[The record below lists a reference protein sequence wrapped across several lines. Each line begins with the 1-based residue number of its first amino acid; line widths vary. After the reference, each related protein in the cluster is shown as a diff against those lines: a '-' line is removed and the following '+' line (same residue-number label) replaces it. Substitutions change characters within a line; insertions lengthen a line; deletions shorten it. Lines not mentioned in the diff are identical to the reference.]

1 MGSHPDRLRTND
13 VPVVAELLKL
23 SVKSMAWDMNAL
35 TLPWISCSLTPAF
48 LTGQPMNSV
57 EKALRTE
64 IDRRERELGA
74 LRAALSALT
83 GAAPARAG
91 KPGRPAKAAK
101 AAKGK
106 GTGKRR
112 PKTAAEKKVLSEKLK
127 AAWKR
132 RQNAEKKAAPA
143 A

>member
-1 MGSHPDRLRTND
+1 MRYRRPDPEPLGLACRSGSYA
-13 VPVVAELLKL
+13 VGV
-23 SVKSMAWDMNAL
+23 
-35 TLPWISCSLTPAF
+35 
-48 LTGQPMNSV
+48 
-57 EKALRTE
+57 
-64 IDRRERELGA
+64 
-74 LRAALSALT
+74 
-83 GAAPARAG
+83 APARAG

-132 RQNAEKKAAPA
+132 RQNAEKKSAAPA

>member
-1 MGSHPDRLRTND
+1 
-13 VPVVAELLKL
+13 
-23 SVKSMAWDMNAL
+23 
-35 TLPWISCSLTPAF
+35 
-48 LTGQPMNSV
+48 MNSV
-57 EKALRTE
+57 EKALRSE

-83 GAAPARAG
+83 GAAPARGG

-101 AAKGK
+101 AAK

-112 PKTAAEKKVLSEKLK
+112 PKTAAEKKVLSDKLK

-132 RQNAEKKAAPA
+132 RKSAEKKAAPA

>member
-1 MGSHPDRLRTND
+1 LRTND

-35 TLPWISCSLTPAF
+35 TLPWISCSLPPAF

>member
-1 MGSHPDRLRTND
+1 MST
-13 VPVVAELLKL
+13 
-23 SVKSMAWDMNAL
+23 
-35 TLPWISCSLTPAF
+35 
-48 LTGQPMNSV
+48 V

-83 GAAPARAG
+83 GVAPVRAG
-91 KPGRPAKAAK
+91 KPGRPEKAAK
-101 AAKGK
+101 PSKGK

-112 PKTAAEKKVLSEKLK
+112 PKTAAEKKLLSDKLK

-132 RQNAEKKAAPA
+132 RQNAEKKSAAPA

>member
-1 MGSHPDRLRTND
+1 
-13 VPVVAELLKL
+13 
-23 SVKSMAWDMNAL
+23 MN
-35 TLPWISCSLTPAF
+35 T
-48 LTGQPMNSV
+48 V

-74 LRAALSALT
+74 LRAALTALT
-83 GAAPARAG
+83 GDAPARTG

-101 AAKGK
+101 ATKGK

-112 PKTAAEKKVLSEKLK
+112 PKTAAEKKLLSDKLK

-132 RQNAEKKAAPA
+132 RKSSEKKATAPA

>member
-1 MGSHPDRLRTND
+1 
-13 VPVVAELLKL
+13 
-23 SVKSMAWDMNAL
+23 
-35 TLPWISCSLTPAF
+35 
-48 LTGQPMNSV
+48 MNSV
-57 EKALRTE
+57 ETALRSE

-74 LRAALSALT
+74 LRAALAALT
-83 GAAPARAG
+83 GETPARAG

-127 AAWKR
+127 AAWKLR
-132 RQNAEKKAAPA
+132 RAAEKKAEKA
-143 A
+143 ASAS

>member
-1 MGSHPDRLRTND
+1 
-13 VPVVAELLKL
+13 
-23 SVKSMAWDMNAL
+23 
-35 TLPWISCSLTPAF
+35 
-48 LTGQPMNSV
+48 MNSV

-83 GAAPARAG
+83 GGAAARAG

-132 RQNAEKKAAPA
+132 RKGAEKKSAAPA